1 MIELVRSVLRNE
13 EGATMVEYGILIG
26 FIALVCI
33 AAITILG
40 QDLSTFFSTAAG
52 SI

>member
-1 MIELVRSVLRNE
+1 MIELVMSMLRDD
-13 EGATMVEYGILIG
+13 EGATLVEYGILIG

-33 AAITILG
+33 AAITIIG
-40 QDLSTFFSTAAG
+40 QNLSTFFNTVAG